1 MAKKTAL
8 ITGAAGGIGTALA
21 KRLAARDYNLALVDV
36 AEVRLR
42 ALVADLELSNVS
54 VLTVAADV
62 SKEADVNEYVRR
74 TGRRAH
80 GADLYQGSYPCQK

>member
-36 AEVRLR
+36 AEVRLK
-42 ALVADLELSNVS
+42 ALP
-54 VLTVAADV
+54 
-62 SKEADVNEYVRR
+62 R
-74 TGRRAH
+74 
-80 GADLYQGSYPCQK
+80 